1 MKDQQI
7 PRKHRETTEQ
17 IKEINT
23 GSGYEIHFK
32 KLFWKHNKNLG
43 DKKIMNSEW
52 MISDMIKRPKVYLL
66 VYKVLT

>member
-1 MKDQQI
+1 MGNISEGLHTGHSHLTEIDEMLHKESKTVIFFLKDQQI

-32 KLFWKHNKNLG
+32 K
-43 DKKIMNSEW
+43 
-52 MISDMIKRPKVYLL
+52 
-66 VYKVLT
+66 